1 MPLATI
7 RIHGAPLDGATRA
20 DLARRTTGLLADI
33 LRKRPEVSAVLIDAV
48 SAGATWT
55 IGGAPVPQAAHM
67 EVLITAG
74 TNSEEEKARFVEA
87 AHRLLAETVP
97 GLPEATYVVLRE
109 PAAESWGYAGR
120 TQAARRGAARRVA
133 V

>member
-7 RIHGAPLDGATRA
+7 RTHGVALDEATRA

-33 LRKRPEVSAVLIDAV
+33 LRKRPEVSAVLVEPV

-55 IGGAPVPQAAHM
+55 VGGAPVPRAAHM

-74 TNSEEEKARFVEA
+74 TNTETEKARFVEA
-87 AHRLLAETVP
+87 AHRLLAEAMP
-97 GLPEATYVVLRE
+97 GLHDATYVVLRE

-120 TQAARRGAARRVA
+120 TQAARRVAA
-133 V
+133 